1 MPTLVKPPKNPPLTV
16 VDLRTGTST
25 QVSIYDGAGS
35 DGVWTGSEIQSA
47 ARRAGLYI
55 DIRSADQL
63 AARGRGAVE
72 QWFYNALN
80 PTYTTYD
87 EPVGDGDADGDANA
101 RVSRE
106 GAEFTVS
113 TELLLMLGALGLV
126 FVLGKRK

>member
-25 QVSIYDGAGS
+25 QVSI
-35 DGVWTGSEIQSA
+35 WTGSEIQSA